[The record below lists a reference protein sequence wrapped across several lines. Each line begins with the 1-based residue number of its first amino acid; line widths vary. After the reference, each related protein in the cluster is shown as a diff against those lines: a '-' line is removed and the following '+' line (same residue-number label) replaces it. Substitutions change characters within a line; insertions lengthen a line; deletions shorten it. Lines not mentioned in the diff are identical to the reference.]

1 MKEPMPGPGM
11 GTGVRGFRDTATA
24 ISKNASITTTD
35 RQSRSKINFDHAIR
49 FGKRVAT
56 IA

>member
-1 MKEPMPGPGM
+1 M